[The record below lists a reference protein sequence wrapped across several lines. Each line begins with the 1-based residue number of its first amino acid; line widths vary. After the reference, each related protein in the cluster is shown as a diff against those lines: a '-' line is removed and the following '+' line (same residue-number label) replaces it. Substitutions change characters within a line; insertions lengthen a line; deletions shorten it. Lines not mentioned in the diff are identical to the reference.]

1 MNNWMLVGV
10 KYTKQLDNGAFI
22 RVNEPYLLAAMSFTD
37 AEARIYKEIGEIV
50 RGEFIVQ
57 SIKRVQFDDI
67 YSFDD
72 SDVWYKVVVKFES
85 FDSDQKSK
93 VLKNSYLVAA
103 NSVQEATER
112 IKTELKTILVD
123 YEIVSASITNIQD
136 IFPFNQ

>member
-72 SDVWYKVVVKFES
+72 SNVWYKVVVKFES